1 MMQTHRQAWQ
11 IDRQLRLNAIPV
23 DRRRYP
29 SHWDEVI
36 TFPHG
41 DALIALFWNASVPG
55 SGAPEIPY
63 VEMVQSMANRGY
75 DVSSAEAL
83 LDEGMLLA
91 EKGDAAELRRLTA
104 RLLAELFNAQRI
116 PGHIYWSYEHPSH
129 WDDVVS
135 SMPAPVEYIG
145 YAKIADLQERIYQG
159 WLGQLAGGAFG
170 TCIEGYHTSQIE
182 KVYGEIS
189 SYLVEPE
196 TMNDDVVYELVFL
209 DVFEQK
215 GQELTSIDLALEWV
229 RQIPFGWSA
238 EWVALENLHRGIL
251 PPQSG
256 SFRNPYS
263 DFIGAQMRGMV
274 CGMLAPAQP
283 LEAAR
288 LAHLDAVISHAAN
301 GVYGEIFSAVLISL
315 AFNHA
320 DTRSLIHEAQN
331 FLPRRS
337 EYATTLS
344 ACLDTLRDSPDYR
357 GAWKVLDQHFE
368 EYNWIHAYPNL
379 AADLLALWY
388 GNADFT
394 NSFQILAHAGMD
406 VDCNAGLVGNI
417 LGIMHGV
424 PESWSAPLGDL
435 LETYLP
441 GKERLSIRQ
450 LSERTAR
457 LAQIHFDPDRHRH

>member
-1 MMQTHRQAWQ
+1 MQTRRKAWQ

-23 DRRRYP
+23 DRRLHH

-41 DALIALFWNASVPG
+41 DALIALFWKANVPG

-75 DVSSAEAL
+75 DVSRAEAL
-83 LDEGMLLA
+83 LEEGMRLA
-91 EKGDAAELRRLTA
+91 EIGDPAGLRPLTA
-104 RLLAELFNAQRI
+104 RLLAEIFNAPRLLE
-116 PGHIYWSYEHPSH
+116 HAYWTYEHPDA
-129 WDDVVS
+129 WEDVVLP
-135 SMPAPVEYIG
+135 MHAPHDYIG
-145 YAKIADLQERIYQG
+145 YAKTTDLQERIYQG
-159 WLGQLAGGAFG
+159 WIGQLAGGAFG
-170 TCIEGYHTSQIE
+170 TCIEGYHTAQIE
-182 KVYGEIS
+182 KVYGEITG
-189 SYLVEPE
+189 YITEPE

-209 DVFEQK
+209 DVFERQ
-215 GQELTSIDLALEWV
+215 GRALTSTDLALEWV

-301 GVYGEIFSAVLISL
+301 GVYGEIFSAVLVSL
-315 AFNHA
+315 AFTCTDTHSLMHA
-320 DTRSLIHEAQN
+320 AQN
-331 FLPRRS
+331 FLPGRS
-337 EYATTLS
+337 EYAATLS
-344 ACLDTLRDSPDYR
+344 ACLDIIRNAPDYR
-357 GAWKVLDQHFE
+357 SAWKILDQRFE

-388 GNADFT
+388 GNGDIT
-394 NSFQILAHAGMD
+394 KSFQILAHAGLD

-424 PESWSAPLGDL
+424 PQAWSAPLGDL

-441 GKERLSIRQ
+441 GKGRLSIRE
-450 LSERTAR
+450 LAERTAR
-457 LAQIHFDPDRHRH
+457 LAQMP

>member
-1 MMQTHRQAWQ
+1 MQTRRKAWE

-23 DRRRYP
+23 DRRLHR

-83 LDEGMLLA
+83 LEEGMLLA
-91 EKGDAAELRRLTA
+91 EKGEAAGLRRLTA
-104 RLLAELFNAQRI
+104 RLLAELFNAKRL
-116 PGHIYWSYEHPSH
+116 PGHIYWSYEHPAE
-129 WDDVVS
+129 WEDVVAA
-135 SMPAPVEYIG
+135 MPAQHEYIG
-145 YAKIADLQERIYQG
+145 YAKITDLQERIYQG
-159 WLGQLAGGAFG
+159 WIGQLAGGAFG

-182 KVYGEIS
+182 KVYGEIT
-189 SYLVEPE
+189 SYITEPE

-209 DVFEQK
+209 DEFERQSK
-215 GQELTSIDLALEWV
+215 ALTCTDLALEWV

-238 EWVALENLHRGIL
+238 EWVALENLRRGIL

-256 SFRNPYS
+256 AFRNPYS

-301 GVYGEIFSAVLISL
+301 GVYGEIFSAVLVCL
-315 AFNHA
+315 AFTHTDTHA
-320 DTRSLIHEAQN
+320 LIQAAQN
-331 FLPRRS
+331 FLPGKS
-337 EYATTLS
+337 EYTATLS
-344 ACLDTLRDSPDYR
+344 ACLDTIRNHPDYPS
-357 GAWKVLDQHFE
+357 AWKILDQRFE

-388 GNADFT
+388 GNGDFT
-394 NSFQILAHAGMD
+394 KSFQILAHAGLD

-424 PESWSAPLGDL
+424 PQAWSAPLGDL

-441 GKERLSIRQ
+441 GKERLSIRELAQ
-450 LSERTAR
+450 RTAR
-457 LAQIHFDPDRHRH
+457 LAQTP

>member
-1 MMQTHRQAWQ
+1 MQTRRKAWQ

-23 DRRRYP
+23 DRRLHH

-55 SGAPEIPY
+55 SGAPEVPY

-83 LDEGMLLA
+83 LEEGMLLA
-91 EKGDAAELRRLTA
+91 EKGEAAGLRRLTA
-104 RLLAELFNAQRI
+104 RLLAELFNSKRI
-116 PGHIYWSYEHPSH
+116 PGHIYWSYEHPAA

-135 SMPAPVEYIG
+135 SMLAPQINTG
-145 YAKIADLQERIYQG
+145 YAKITDLQERFYQG
-159 WLGQLAGGAFG
+159 WIGQLAGGAFG

-182 KVYGEIS
+182 KVYGEITG
-189 SYLVEPE
+189 YITEPE

-209 DVFEQK
+209 DVFEAQ
-215 GQELTSIDLALEWV
+215 GRALTSTELALEWV

-238 EWVALENLHRGIL
+238 EWVALENLRRGIL

-256 SFRNPYS
+256 SLRNPYS

-274 CGMLAPAQP
+274 CGMLAPGQP

-301 GVYGEIFSAVLISL
+301 GIYGEIFSAALVSL
-315 AFNHA
+315 AFTHN
-320 DTRSLIHEAQN
+320 DTHTLIDAAQN
-331 FLPRRS
+331 FLPGRS
-337 EYATTLS
+337 EYAAILS
-344 ACLDTLRDSPDYR
+344 ACLDTIRNQPDYTS
-357 GAWKVLDQHFE
+357 AWKFLEQRFE

-388 GNADFT
+388 GNGDFT
-394 NSFQILAHAGMD
+394 KSFQILAHAGLD

-424 PESWSAPLGDL
+424 PQAWSAPLGDL

-441 GKERLSIRQ
+441 GKERLSIRE
-450 LSERTAR
+450 LADRTAR
-457 LAQIHFDPDRHRH
+457 LAQTP

>member
-1 MMQTHRQAWQ
+1 MQTRRKAWQ

-23 DRRRYP
+23 DRRLHH

-41 DALIALFWNASVPG
+41 DALIALFWSASVPG

-75 DVSSAEAL
+75 DVSDAEAL
-83 LDEGMLLA
+83 LEQGMRLA
-91 EKGDAAELRRLTA
+91 AKGDTAELRHLTA
-104 RLLAELFNAQRI
+104 RLLAELFKAPRI
-116 PGHIYWSYEHPSH
+116 SEHVYWSYDHPAT
-129 WDDVVS
+129 WEDVES
-135 SMPAPVEYIG
+135 AMLAPHNDNG
-145 YAKIADLQERIYQG
+145 YANFTDLQVRIYQG
-159 WLGQLAGGAFG
+159 WIGQLAGGAFG
-170 TCIEGYHTSQIE
+170 TCIEGYHTAQIE
-182 KVYGEIS
+182 KVYSEIA
-189 SYLVEPE
+189 SYLTEPE

-209 DVFEQK
+209 DVFEDR
-215 GQELTSIDLALEWV
+215 GRALTSTDLALEWV

-251 PPQSG
+251 PPHSG

-301 GVYGEIFSAVLISL
+301 GVYGEIFSAVLVSL
-315 AFNHA
+315 AFTRT
-320 DTRSLIHEAQN
+320 DTHSLIQDAQN
-331 FLPRRS
+331 FLPGRS
-337 EYATTLS
+337 EYAAMLS
-344 ACLDTLRDSPDYR
+344 TCLDTIRNDSDYR
-357 GAWKVLDQHFE
+357 SAWKVLDQRFE
-368 EYNWIHAYPNL
+368 EYNWMHAYPNL

-388 GNADFT
+388 GNDDFT
-394 NSFQILAHAGMD
+394 KSFQILAHAGLD

-424 PESWSAPLGDL
+424 PRAWAAPLGDL

-441 GKERLSIRQ
+441 GKERLSIRE
-450 LSERTAR
+450 LAERTAR
-457 LAQIHFDPDRHRH
+457 LALMP